1 MTLLDEDSIIAK
13 RILDGIKPDGQRTR
27 IFVSFGR
34 PYEVSGGFRC
44 PVRITGLDY
53 DYTPPDI
60 AGWDAIQAL
69 LLAISTAA
77 SLLDDFV
84 VRGGKVFYPDT
95 ETPYEFSDLRLD
107 FRAPKQT

>member
-1 MTLLDEDSIIAK
+1 MTPLDESQIIAT
-13 RILDGIKPDGQRTR
+13 RTLDGIKPDGQRTR
-27 IFVSFGR
+27 LVVSFAR

-44 PVRITGLDY
+44 PVRVAGLDY

-69 LLAISTAA
+69 LLAISMAA

-84 VRGGKVFYPDT
+84 VRGGRVFYPDT
-95 ETPYEFSDLRLD
+95 DTPYDFSDLNVT
-107 FRAPKQT
+107 FRAEQT